1 MSASLQHCVYTTLR
15 AAVAECEMWRNQ
27 LLPSTNNSQ
36 EDMVISAS
44 RLSLPSSKTDT
55 ELLLKSAQLQI
66 PFHILEAS

>member
-1 MSASLQHCVYTTLR
+1 MSASLQHRVYTTLR

-27 LLPSTNNSQ
+27 LSSSQ

-44 RLSLPSSKTDT
+44 WLSFPSSKKHT
-55 ELLLKSAQLQI
+55 ELLPKPAQLRI